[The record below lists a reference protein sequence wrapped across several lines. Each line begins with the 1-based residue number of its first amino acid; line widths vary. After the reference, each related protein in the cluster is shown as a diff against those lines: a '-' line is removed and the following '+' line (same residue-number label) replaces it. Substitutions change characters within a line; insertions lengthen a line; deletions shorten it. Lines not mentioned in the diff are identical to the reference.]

1 MARDLAEYTWWYGG
15 SSQEEYEAERELV
28 GEPYDPEEEDHG
40 YTPEGFDQAFPEW
53 MFRNPGSIQTLND
66 EQLLALKA
74 DHAENGRKAVELFC
88 ESLPGQYRAV
98 LMDIQMPVMNG
109 LEMIEKIR
117 EIYDGKKRII
127 VITGYMDDE
136 HYTDMADVYLYK
148 PLNLQ
153 HLIDAIEG
161 LLPTLRK

>member
-1 MARDLAEYTWWYGG
+1 MDSLKETVVVYAEDEVEVRAQVARFL
-15 SSQEEYEAERELV
+15 RRRVKELH
-28 GEPYDPEEEDHG
+28 E
-40 YTPEGFDQAFPEW
+40 
-53 MFRNPGSIQTLND
+53 
-66 EQLLALKA
+66 
-74 DHAENGRKAVELFC
+74 AENGAEGLELIKDYN
-88 ESLPGQYRAV
+88 P
-98 LMDIQMPVMNG
+98 DIIITDIEMPVMNG